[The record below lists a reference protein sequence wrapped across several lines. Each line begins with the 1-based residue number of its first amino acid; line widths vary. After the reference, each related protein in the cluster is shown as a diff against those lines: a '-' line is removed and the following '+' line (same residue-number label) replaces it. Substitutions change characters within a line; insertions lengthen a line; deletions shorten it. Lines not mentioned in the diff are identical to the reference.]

1 MPTFLV
7 GKIVGHGPLP
17 VEEANPGDA
26 PIRRGEELPPNVDS
40 IIARCCIYSG
50 FTAEALLMEHL
61 FTSNRGVLCDR
72 TAVLAVFLQKI
83 LSERRSSA
91 AGILG
96 FRGITERKNSGIV
109 FTAGNF
115 LSID

>member
-26 PIRRGEELPPNVDS
+26 PIRRGEELPPNVDI

-72 TAVLAVFLQKI
+72 TAVFAVFTEDPQRAALVSRRNLG
-83 LSERRSSA
+83 LSGYHRAKEQRDCVH
-91 AGILG
+91 
-96 FRGITERKNSGIV
+96 SGQ
-109 FTAGNF
+109 
-115 LSID
+115 LPKY